1 MKRKFL
7 LVVAAGMACV
17 ILALSQT
24 AYADSP
30 NPAAAQNTA
39 VVEITINAAG
49 EMTIGG
55 LSLRAMGVGAI
66 DNTTV
71 QMAKNLE
78 SAHLVLQGDVVS
90 LDVHGTPVVKMQWT
104 PASRQAVA
112 DLAAKY
118 GYAVSPDVLARVEEW
133 ISSSNLDVTARYT
146 NDVSKPMTLN
156 LPKPVLVDVGAQGQV
171 AIERGPLAYGIDPS
185 VLQTIQRSG
194 IQNALL
200 CWDKGALTAKAD
212 GKDLPT
218 LTFDPKGVQFLT
230 QALGLDLGNIE
241 PAFSSKLG
249 VDVSLPGGVHKT
261 GTTCGN

>member
-1 MKRKFL
+1 MKRTFNL
-7 LVVAAGMACV
+7 IVAVGMACV
-17 ILALSQT
+17 ILALSRT

-39 VVEITINAAG
+39 VVEVTINAAG
-49 EMTIGG
+49 EVTVGG
-55 LSLRAMGVGAI
+55 LSLKSMGAGSI
-66 DNTTV
+66 DSTTV
-71 QMAKNLE
+71 QMAKSLD
-78 SAHLVLQGDVVS
+78 SAHLVLQGDVVT

-104 PASRQAVA
+104 PASRQAVT

-133 ISSSNLDVTARYT
+133 ISSSNLDITARYT

-156 LPKPVLVDVGAQGQV
+156 LPKPILVDVGYQ
-171 AIERGPLAYGIDPS
+171 S

-194 IQNALL
+194 IQNTLL
-200 CWDKGALTAKAD
+200 CWDKGTLTAKAD
-212 GKDLPT
+212 GKDLPS

-230 QALGLDLGNIE
+230 QALGLDLGNVE

-249 VDVSLPGGVHKT
+249 LDVSMPGGAHKT
-261 GTTCGN
+261 GATCGN